1 MTRFP
6 SLSASQG
13 ALVNEVLTRIVFE
26 KILTAGDHA
35 LDIGANEGYHTVVLS
50 RLVGEAGL
58 VHAFEPNIAHF
69 PKLTTIAP
77 NVRLWP
83 FALGNEL
90 SIQRLHVPAGLDGW
104 ASLQD
109 IRSELPDRQFRLL
122 TTVQLKLDQL
132 MSEIDAARVTF
143 IKIDAERQEAAV
155 LDGMVDFLGRAE
167 AVIVIELGNPQAA
180 IVLSG
185 LGYQLFQFDGE
196 PWVKPDYLI
205 PNTIAVPHGKTFLL
219 QRWLPTPREIDLTAS
234 EACQL
239 RPNDGPPHQS
249 ERPSR

>member
-13 ALVNEVLTRIVFE
+13 SYVCEVLTRIVFE

-35 LDIGANEGYHTVVLS
+35 LDIGANEGYHTVALS
-50 RLVGEAGL
+50 RLVGANGL

-69 PKLTTIAP
+69 PKLTAIP

-90 SIQRLHVPAGLDGW
+90 SIQCLHVPAGLDGW

-155 LDGMVDFLGRAE
+155 LDGMVEFLGRAK
-167 AVIVIELGNPQAA
+167 AAMVIELGNPQAA
-180 IVLSG
+180 TALSA

-196 PWVKPDYLI
+196 PWTKPDCLI
-205 PNTIAVPHGKTFLL
+205 PNVIAVPHEKTFLL
-219 QRWLPTPREIDLTAS
+219 ERWLPTPKQIDLTVS

-239 RPNDGPPHQS
+239 RP
-249 ERPSR
+249 

>member
-1 MTRFP
+1 MTRSP
-6 SLSASQG
+6 PLSFSQG
-13 ALVNEVLTRIVFE
+13 GYVNEVLTRIVFE
-26 KILTAGDHA
+26 KILRAGDHA
-35 LDIGANEGYHTVVLS
+35 LDIGANEGYHTVALS

-69 PKLTTIAP
+69 PKLTAIAP

-155 LDGMVDFLGRAE
+155 LDGMVEFLGRAK
-167 AVIVIELGNPQAA
+167 AAMVIELGELGNPQAA
-180 IVLSG
+180 ATMLSG

-196 PWVKPDYLI
+196 PWVKPDDVM
-205 PNTIAVPHGKTFLL
+205 PNAIAVPHGKTFLL
-219 QRWLPTPREIDLTAS
+219 QRWLPTPKEIEMTVA
-234 EACQL
+234 EACRLCPQ
-239 RPNDGPPHQS
+239 
-249 ERPSR
+249 